1 MLVKVRLLLRT
12 RNIIRPDRRTSTSTA
27 SHTHSFRKI
36 RMAFVQEIQALLA
49 NNYPDPQDHRTW
61 PIALGRLR
69 GHRDET
75 KGVEWLF
82 SREVYD
88 QLDLDPRER
97 RRGWT
102 MRRVSEGMKAHGWK
116 RQYVGPR
123 SARESGYCRALREG
137 RAVDAMPLSPHHA
150 EAVEAFR
157 TVLHGLA
164 KLGLSGSQLDR
175 AYDAARGC
183 DAA

>member
-1 MLVKVRLLLRT
+1 
-12 RNIIRPDRRTSTSTA
+12 
-27 SHTHSFRKI
+27 
-36 RMAFVQEIQALLA
+36 MAFVQEIQALLA
-49 NNYPDPQDHRTW
+49 KTTPDTRDHRTW
-61 PIALGRLR
+61 PVSLGRLR

-88 QLDLDPRER
+88 RLDLDPRER

-102 MRRVSEGMKAHGWK
+102 TRRVSEGMKAHGWK

-137 RAVDAMPLSPHHA
+137 RVVDATPLSPHHGA
-150 EAVEAFR
+150 AVEAFR
-157 TVLHGLA
+157 AALLGLA
-164 KLGLSGSQLDR
+164 ELELSGPQLDR